1 MNNEP
6 VWVSDEQRRQNSR
19 AVQRRDTWRRKYK
32 DVVYA
37 IKVAKSRLRMA
48 DKFGAQEVQYYRSV
62 IHSLRDRA
70 SDMML
75 ERYYITE
82 DLRSTSYPYAERR

>member
-6 VWVSDEQRRQNSR
+6 NWVSDEQRRNNSR
-19 AVQRRDTWRRKYK
+19 AVRRRDTWRRQYK
-32 DVVYA
+32 DVVHA
-37 IKVAKSRLRMA
+37 IKVAKSRLRMS

-70 SDMML
+70 SGMMD
-75 ERYYITE
+75 ERLFITE
-82 DLRSTSYPYAERR
+82 ALRYTSYPYAERR